1 MKENKKTNAARLLDQ
16 KGIAYELIA
25 YPVDE
30 NDLGAEHIAESLQ
43 EPIERVFKTILVRG
57 DKTGPII
64 GVVPGNLEIVLK
76 SLAKASQNKSVE
88 TVPLKELQPLTGY
101 IRGGCSPIG
110 LKKPFPIFIH
120 ETALQFDFIYVSAGV
135 RGMQLKI
142 SPKDLIQTVHAT
154 FAAIAGPKTEKGK
167 Y

>member
-64 GVVPGNLEIVLK
+64 GVVPGNLEIAV
-76 SLAKASQNKSVE
+76 
-88 TVPLKELQPLTGY
+88 TYMLTADNSMRIIYEGVSDKDTIVNMTNHGY
-101 IRGGCSPIG
+101 YNLNS
-110 LKKPFPIFIH
+110 
-120 ETALQFDFIYVSAGV
+120 
-135 RGMQLKI
+135 
-142 SPKDLIQTVHAT
+142 
-154 FAAIAGPKTEKGK
+154 
-167 Y
+167 